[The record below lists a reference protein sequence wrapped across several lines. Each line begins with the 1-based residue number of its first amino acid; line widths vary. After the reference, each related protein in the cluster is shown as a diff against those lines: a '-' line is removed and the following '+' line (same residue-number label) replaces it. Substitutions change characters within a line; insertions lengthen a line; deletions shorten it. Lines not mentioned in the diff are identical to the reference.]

1 VTLDPLSFDE
11 RLELIAVPG
20 IPLIEP
26 GDDLGSL
33 LVAALRGLGTPIE
46 SKPIEN
52 NKAVV
57 VVTSKVLSRAQ
68 GRFVD
73 VSTVQPSLR
82 AHEYAALTGKDPR
95 TVELILSESAS
106 VSRAAR
112 GVLIVRHTLGFVS
125 ANAGIDESNARPTSA
140 TPGTGPWV
148 LLMPLDPDGAA
159 RALRARIQQELGVSV
174 GVVIT
179 DSHGRP
185 FRLGTVGAAIGV
197 AGVPAVWDQ
206 RGRSD
211 LHGRKLEITMTA
223 FADQLAAAADLV
235 AGQASEGRPV
245 VLVRG
250 LSFVPDEN
258 ASARALVRPP
268 EQDLYA

>member
-1 VTLDPLSFDE
+1 MTHDALQFEE

-26 GDDLGSL
+26 GDDVAAVI
-33 LVAALRGLGTPIE
+33 VAALRALRVPLE
-46 SKPIEN
+46 S

-73 VSTVQPSLR
+73 VSTVEPSAR
-82 AHEYAALTGKDPR
+82 AQEVASVVGKDPR
-95 TVELILSESAS
+95 IVELILAESESI
-106 VSRAAR
+106 SRSAKN
-112 GVLIVRHTLGFVS
+112 VLIVRHKHGFIS
-125 ANAGIDESNARPTSA
+125 ANAGIDESNARPKHA
-140 TPGTGPWV
+140 APGTGPWV

-159 RALRARIQQELGVSV
+159 RELRARIMAELGVSV

-197 AGVPAVWDQ
+197 AGVPAIWDQ

-211 LHGRKLEITMTA
+211 LHGRRLEITMTA

-258 ASARALVRPP
+258 ASARALLRPA

>member
-1 VTLDPLSFDE
+1 VADQLALDA

-26 GDDLGSL
+26 GDDLARL
-33 LVAALRGLGTPIE
+33 ICAALRPLASGLE
-46 SKPIEN
+46 S

-57 VVTSKVLSRAQ
+57 VVTSKVLSRAE

-73 VSTVQPSLR
+73 VSTVEPSQR
-82 AHEYAALTGKDPR
+82 ARELAVTVGKDPR
-95 TVELILSESAS
+95 VVELILSESES

-112 GVLIVRHTLGFVS
+112 NVLVVRHKLGFIS
-125 ANAGIDESNARPTSA
+125 ANAGIDESNARPRDA
-140 TPGTGPWV
+140 APGRGPYV
-148 LLMPLDPDGAA
+148 LLMPSDPDGFA
-159 RALRARIQQELGVSV
+159 RSLRARIAAELGVSI

-235 AGQASEGRPV
+235 AGQASEGRPL

-250 LSFVPDEN
+250 LTFVPDEQ
-258 ASARALVRPP
+258 ASARALVRPA

>member
-1 VTLDPLSFDE
+1 VKSVTQDALELDE
-11 RLELIAVPG
+11 HLELIAVSG

-26 GDDLGSL
+26 GDDLPA
-33 LVAALRGLGTPIE
+33 VIIAALRRLAAPLE
-46 SKPIEN
+46 S

-57 VVTSKVLSRAQ
+57 VVTSKVFSRAQ

-73 VSTVQPSLR
+73 VSTVQPSPR
-82 AHEYAALTGKDPR
+82 AHEVAAVVGKDPR
-95 TVELILSESAS
+95 VVELILSESES
-106 VSRAAR
+106 ISRSAKN
-112 GVLIVRHTLGFVS
+112 VLIVRHKQGFIS
-125 ANAGIDESNARPTSA
+125 ANAGIDESNARPRHA
-140 TPGTGPWV
+140 APGTGPWV
-148 LLMPLDPDGAA
+148 LLMPNDPDAAA
-159 RALRARIQQELGVSV
+159 RELRARIQRELGVSV

-185 FRLGTVGAAIGV
+185 FRIGTVGAAIGV
-197 AGVPAVWDQ
+197 AAVPAVWDQ
-206 RGRSD
+206 RGRTD
-211 LHGRKLEITMTA
+211 LHGRRLEITMTA

-258 ASARALVRPP
+258 ASARALLRPP

>member
-1 VTLDPLSFDE
+1 MTRDALELDR

-26 GDDLGSL
+26 GDDLMTMI
-33 LVAALRGLGTPIE
+33 VEALRALGEPLE
-46 SKPIEN
+46 SD
-52 NKAVV
+52 KAVV

-73 VSTVQPSLR
+73 VSTVQPSAH
-82 AHEYAALTGKDPR
+82 AHELAAITGKDPR
-95 TVELILSESAS
+95 VVELIVSEAES

-112 GVLIVRHTLGFVS
+112 GVLVVRHKLGFVS
-125 ANAGIDESNARPTSA
+125 ANAGIDESNARPKQAAEGS
-140 TPGTGPWV
+140 GPWF

-159 RALRARIQQELGVSV
+159 RELRARIREQLGVSV

-185 FRLGTVGAAIGV
+185 FRIGTVGAAIGV

-258 ASARALVRPP
+258 ASARALVRPA

>member
-1 VTLDPLSFDE
+1 MPTLDQ

-26 GDDLGSL
+26 GDDVLAL
-33 LVAALRGLGTPIE
+33 IIAALRELGVPLE
-46 SKPIEN
+46 SD
-52 NKAVV
+52 KAVV

-73 VSTVQPSLR
+73 VSTVQPSPR
-82 AHEYAALTGKDPR
+82 AHELAAVVGKDPR
-95 TVELILSESAS
+95 TVELILSESES
-106 VSRAAR
+106 VSRSAR
-112 GVLIVRHTLGFVS
+112 NVLIVRHKLGFIS
-125 ANAGIDESNARPTSA
+125 ANAGIDESNARPKHA
-140 TPGTGPWV
+140 APGTGPWV
-148 LLMPLDPDGAA
+148 LLMPLDPDGVA
-159 RALRARIQQELGVSV
+159 RELRSRIREQLGVSV
-174 GVVIT
+174 GVVVT

-185 FRLGTVGAAIGV
+185 FRIGTVGAAIGV

-211 LHGRKLEITMTA
+211 LHGRKLEVTMTA

-250 LSFVPDEN
+250 LSFVADEN
-258 ASARALVRPP
+258 ASARALLRPA

>member
-1 VTLDPLSFDE
+1 VTDALAVDQK
-11 RLELIAVPG
+11 LELIAVPG

-26 GDDLGSL
+26 GDDLAGMICGVLAPL
-33 LVAALRGLGTPIE
+33 LSTIE
-46 SKPIEN
+46 S

-57 VVTSKVLSRAQ
+57 VVTSKVVSRAE

-73 VSTVQPSLR
+73 VSTVAPSAR
-82 AHEYAALTGKDPR
+82 AHELAATTGKDPR
-95 TVELILSESAS
+95 VVELILSESAS
-106 VSRAAR
+106 VSRAAA
-112 GVLIVRHTLGFVS
+112 GVLVVRHKLGFIS
-125 ANAGIDESNARPTSA
+125 ANAGIDESNARPKHIA
-140 TPGTGPWV
+140 AGQGPVV
-148 LLMPLDPDGAA
+148 LLMPSDPDGFARTLRVRIAA
-159 RALRARIQQELGVSV
+159 QLGVSV

-197 AGVPAVWDQ
+197 AGVPAIWDQ

>member
-1 VTLDPLSFDE
+1 MADALALSA
-11 RLELIAVPG
+11 RLELIAVSG

-26 GDDLGSL
+26 GDDLNAL
-33 LVAALRGLGTPIE
+33 ICDALRRSGERIE
-46 SKPIEN
+46 SN
-52 NKAVV
+52 QAVV

-73 VSTVQPSLR
+73 VSTVQPSAR
-82 AHEYAALTGKDPR
+82 AHELAALTGKDPR
-95 TVELILSESAS
+95 VVELILAESHS

-112 GVLIVRHTLGFVS
+112 GVLIVRHALGFIS
-125 ANAGIDESNARPTSA
+125 ANAGLDESNAKPKSA
-140 TPGTGPWV
+140 AAGTGPWV
-148 LLMPLDPDGAA
+148 LRMPLDPDAAA
-159 RALRARIQQELGVSV
+159 RALRERLRAELGVSV

-197 AGVPAVWDQ
+197 AGVPALWDQ
-206 RGRSD
+206 RGRTD
-211 LHGRKLEITMTA
+211 LHGRALEITVTA
-223 FADQLAAAADLV
+223 LADQLAAAADLV
-235 AGQASEGRPV
+235 AGQAGEGRPV

-250 LSFVPDEN
+250 LTFVPDEG
-258 ASARALVRPP
+258 ASAAALLRPS